1 MFLFYDNY
9 ALVILVLLRVPLRER
24 SDQYFANGNLFY
36 ENYALVILVLLRVP
50 LREDQINIS
59 QKIIFFMKIML

>member
-24 SDQYFANGNLFY
+24 SDQYFANGNVLY
-36 ENYALVILVLLRVP
+36 ENYAFVTLVLLGVP
-50 LREDQINIS
+50 LQERSDQH
-59 QKIIFFMKIML
+59 IFVKSHFT